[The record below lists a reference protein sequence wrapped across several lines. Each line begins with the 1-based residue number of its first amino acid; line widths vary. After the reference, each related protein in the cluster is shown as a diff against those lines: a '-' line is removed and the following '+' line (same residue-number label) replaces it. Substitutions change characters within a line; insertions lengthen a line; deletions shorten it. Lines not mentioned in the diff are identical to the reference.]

1 MIYCDIGHKCL
12 ECSYVTKKM
21 SNYLRH
27 QLIHT
32 NERKHLCMTC
42 GLSFKRSDTLKQ
54 HLAVHSGL
62 EYFNGSKICNICGKV
77 CRSQSQLS
85 DHKATHSTLK
95 NYLCDICGMAF
106 KTKTTQLRH
115 IRALHDHTPISH
127 QQWEIFVEL
136 KVIKKKLLISNLI
149 FLFLT

>member
-1 MIYCDIGHKCL
+1 
-12 ECSYVTKKM
+12 M

-54 HLAVHSGL
+54 HLAVHSGCL
-62 EYFNGSKICNICGKV
+62 EYFNGSKFCNICGKA
-77 CRSQSQLS
+77 CRSQSQLN

-95 NYLCDICGMAF
+95 NYLCDICGIAF

-115 IRALHDHTPISH
+115 IRALHDQTQSH
-127 QQWEIFVEL
+127 QQQWEIFL
-136 KVIKKKLLISNLI
+136 SNLNFINFSPFLISKI
-149 FLFLT
+149 FRFSLYANTN